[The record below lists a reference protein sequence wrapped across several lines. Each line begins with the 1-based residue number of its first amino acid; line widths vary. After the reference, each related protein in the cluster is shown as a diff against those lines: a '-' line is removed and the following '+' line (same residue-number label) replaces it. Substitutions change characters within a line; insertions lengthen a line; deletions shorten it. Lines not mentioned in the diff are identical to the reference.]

1 MAILWEHSLQPWTDI
16 NGDPYVGAKAYFF
29 DAGTTTPKIVYK
41 DAALSNPHD
50 HPVIADSGGQF
61 PAIFIT
67 EQTTYRIRITTA
79 SDATLWDV
87 DGISAPTTVPP
98 TPPSGSTP
106 AEFLYQTGDI
116 KMAWRSAAPTGYV
129 RCNGRTIGSASSAAT
144 ERANA
149 DCQALFIFLWEQSPD
164 NILPVVGGRG
174 ATSAGDW
181 AANKSITLPNFRGY
195 TPVGLTG
202 MGNAV
207 SNIIPTDLITG
218 GNGDSLGATGG
229 SAKHT
234 LTVAQLPAH
243 DHGGVTGA
251 GGSHQHD
258 VEAGSVTNAG
268 GTGPGDVRIGT
279 TLRSTTIAP
288 NHTHSIPAQGSGE
301 AHSSLQ
307 PSVFVPYFIKL

>member
-1 MAILWEHSLQPWTDI
+1 M
-16 NGDPYVGAKAYFF
+16 GAKAYFF

-181 AANKSITLPNFRGY
+181 AANKSITLPDFRSAV
-195 TPVGLTG
+195 PVGLTG
-202 MGNAV
+202 MGNAI
-207 SNIIPTDLITG
+207 SALIPADLITG
-218 GNGDSLGATGG
+218 GNGDAVGARGG
-229 SAKHT
+229 TAKHA
-234 LTVAQLPAH
+234 LTIAQLPAH
-243 DHGGVTGA
+243 NHGGATGA
-251 GGSHQHD
+251 AGAHSHT
-258 VEAGSVTNAG
+258 VEAGTVINSG
-268 GTGPGDVRIGT
+268 GTSTGDVRIGIAQKT
-279 TLRSTTIAP
+279 TTAAPDHAHTIA
-288 NHTHSIPAQGSGE
+288 TQGSGE